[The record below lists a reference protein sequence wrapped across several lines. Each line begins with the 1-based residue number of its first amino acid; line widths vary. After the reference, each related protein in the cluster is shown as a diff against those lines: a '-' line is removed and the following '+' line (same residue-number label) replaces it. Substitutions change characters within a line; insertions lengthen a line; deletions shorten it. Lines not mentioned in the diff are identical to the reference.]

1 MIKDKIKGFRSTL
14 EVLVAIIGCM
24 VYINTWVGSQIV
36 SKNEFVIAT
45 TEIRLGQV
53 SHEIG
58 VYQRMGVSN
67 LGDIDKHQYD
77 LLLKAQERLNE
88 KRDSMLGL

>member
-1 MIKDKIKGFRSTL
+1 MIKEKVKEFRSTL

-24 VYINTWVGSQIV
+24 VYLNTWVGSQIV
-36 SKNEFVIAT
+36 SKNEFLIAT

-58 VYQRMGVSN
+58 VFQRSGLDTLSDPDM
-67 LGDIDKHQYD
+67 HQYN
-77 LLLKAQERLNE
+77 LLLKAQEKLNE
-88 KRDSMLGL
+88 KRDTLLGL